1 MVKPLPAS
9 LRTHINA
16 NSEFHDDDGYIYDI
30 DGGGG
35 FDSRSSSFVY
45 ERRRTN
51 ETDDYEFL
59 DEEEDLEDD
68 DVLGSGSINSAAATR
83 RRAESVG
90 RAWRRRGRRDVS
102 SLVEDGPIR
111 SEFHVVFKRR
121 DSHLQHESDYR
132 ECENI

>member
-16 NSEFHDDDGYIYDI
+16 NSEYHDDDGYIYDI
-30 DGGGG
+30 DGG

-68 DVLGSGSINSAAATR
+68 DVLGSGSINSAAAATR
-83 RRAESVG
+83 RVRAESRYG
-90 RAWRRRGRRDVS
+90 TRLSR
-102 SLVEDGPIR
+102 
-111 SEFHVVFKRR
+111 
-121 DSHLQHESDYR
+121 
-132 ECENI
+132 